1 MAEHY
6 LSKSD
11 GRRVCR
17 NGPGGIS
24 NGSRAFL
31 PPGVP
36 NGPALDALAKS
47 TLESEMSTELM
58 IEKIR
63 KGALRKPKFSH
74 FSEIIQLEN
83 SPSLS
88 LSGRLSLG
96 KASGLS
102 DLTKLRMEHDFR
114 QRSQRGAKNS
124 VKYLRIRVNRE

>member
-1 MAEHY
+1 MPTEGSVY
-6 LSKSD
+6 
-11 GRRVCR
+11 R
-17 NGPGGIS
+17 GIFVEKTVQRMDPMT
-24 NGSRAFL
+24 GEAT
-31 PPGVP
+31 
-36 NGPALDALAKS
+36 GPALDALAKS

-124 VKYLRIRVNRE
+124 VIYFLFE